1 MLLRP
6 NKTKFKKIFKGKI
19 YGIEQKAVHLKFG
32 TVGLKSLEI
41 GRLSAKQIEAT
52 RRVIARKLKRMGKV
66 FIRIYPSIPVTSKP
80 IEVRMGKGKG
90 SVDYWICRVKP
101 GQILYEIGGIQPSLA
116 MAALKSAAQK
126 LPIMT
131 TLIKK

>member
-6 NKTKFKKIFKGKI
+6 KQTKFKKVFKGKI

-101 GQILYEIGGIQPSLA
+101 GQILYEIGGIQPSVA

>member
-6 NKTKFKKIFKGKI
+6 NKTKFKKVFKGKI
-19 YGIEQKAVHLKFG
+19 CGIEQKAVHLKFG

-116 MAALKSAAQK
+116 MAALKSA
-126 LPIMT
+126 
-131 TLIKK
+131 